1 MADFFGKIKKG
12 IDKGISVASQKSG
25 ELVETGKL
33 QSQIISLKNDKKTSI
48 NELGKLTYE
57 MLKSD
62 SFELE
67 ILEEKY
73 KEIRE
78 IEKEICSKEEAK
90 KNVEIKSEDQG
101 EVGAATFDTK
111 VEMANCP
118 KCGAENAVD
127 AKFCG
132 KCGTKLGQETSEVEE
147 TE

>member
-1 MADFFGKIKKG
+1 MADLFGKIKKG

-33 QSQIISLKNDKKTSI
+33 QSQIISLKNEKKTSI

-73 KEIRE
+73 KEISE
-78 IEKEICSKEEAK
+78 IEMDIDKKEEAK
-90 KNVEIKSEDQG
+90 KNVDAKEEG
-101 EVGAATFDTK
+101 EAVVVDAEA
-111 VEMANCP
+111 VEMAACP
-118 KCGAENAVD
+118 SCGAENPVD
-127 AKFCG
+127 AMFCG
-132 KCGTKLGQETSEVEE
+132 KCGTKLGEKAEVEE
-147 TE
+147 EQE

>member
-1 MADFFGKIKKG
+1 MADLFGKIKKG

-33 QSQIISLKNDKKTSI
+33 QSQIISLKNDKKASI

-67 ILEEKY
+67 VLEEKY
-73 KEIRE
+73 KEILE
-78 IEKEICSKEEAK
+78 IEMEIDKKEEAK
-90 KNVEIKSEDQG
+90 KNVDAKEAG
-101 EVGAATFDTK
+101 EEGQAVEVEAEA
-111 VEMANCP
+111 VEMAPCP
-118 KCGAENAVD
+118 NCGAENPLD
-127 AKFCG
+127 AMFCG
-132 KCGTKLGQETSEVEE
+132 KCGTKLGEAAEAEE